1 MPSGD
6 DSDPLLAPADGI
18 RFAALDYRDHPADRG
33 ATGGWRSALFIIG
46 KSSLLLLDRSLT
58 SHSDQHIVIS

>member
-1 MPSGD
+1 MPSRS
-6 DSDPLLAPADGI
+6 DSDSLLVRAEGMRD
-18 RFAALDYRDHPADRG
+18 AALDYRGHPADRG